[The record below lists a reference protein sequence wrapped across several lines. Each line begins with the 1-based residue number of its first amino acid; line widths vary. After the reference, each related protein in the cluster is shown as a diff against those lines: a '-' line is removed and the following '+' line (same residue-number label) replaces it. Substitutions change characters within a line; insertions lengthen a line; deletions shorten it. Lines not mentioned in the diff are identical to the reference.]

1 MESWKSRIKRGIVRC
16 LPSSIKDFIGE
27 ELKMSDSCK
36 YQNKSYS
43 QEGEDLVLS
52 RFIKYKTN
60 GFYVDIGAHHPLR
73 FSNTYRFYLNGWN
86 GINIDAMPGSMSVFN
101 QLRPRDIN
109 IETPLYITQKKLQYY
124 IFSDPAFNTLSEKV
138 ANEHIDK
145 HGAILIRQET
155 LQTKRLDEILS
166 EYLPHNNTIDF
177 MSIDIEGLELP
188 VLQSNDWLRYKPE
201 YLLVETFVSSILE
214 IDKLEIHQYL
224 SNLGYIFIAK
234 TYNTLF
240 YQRQ

>member
-1 MESWKSRIKRGIVRC
+1 
-16 LPSSIKDFIGE
+16 
-27 ELKMSDSCK
+27 MSNYYK

-52 RFIKYKTN
+52 RFIKDKTK

-73 FSNTYRFYLNGWN
+73 FSNTYRFYLGGWN
-86 GINIDAMPGSMSVFN
+86 GINIDAMPGSMSIFN

-109 IETPLYITQKKLQYY
+109 VEAPLYITQQKLKYF
-124 IFSDPAFNTLSEKV
+124 IFSDPAFNTLSEKI
-138 ANEHIDK
+138 ANEHIK
-145 HGAILIRQET
+145 NHGAKLIREEI

-166 EYLPHNNTIDF
+166 EYLPYESSIDF

-188 VLQSNDWLRYKPE
+188 VLQSNDWLKYKPE
-201 YLLVETFVSSILE
+201 YLLVETFVSSIIE
-214 IDKLEIHQYL
+214 INKLEIHQYL
-224 SNLGYIFIAK
+224 LSKGYIFIAK

-240 YQRQ
+240 YKCQ